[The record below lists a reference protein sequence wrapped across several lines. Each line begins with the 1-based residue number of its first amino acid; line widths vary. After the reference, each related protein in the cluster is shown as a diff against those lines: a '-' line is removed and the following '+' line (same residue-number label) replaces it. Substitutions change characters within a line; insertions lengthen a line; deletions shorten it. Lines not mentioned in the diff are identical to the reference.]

1 MLNVLDHCRRALCA
15 AIDNPSPS
23 WRSPRGRPRH
33 TWTRKVESDLHWT
46 TVGRHT
52 AWRRVQDRSAWRTLV
67 ETATLQRGHA
77 NDDGDDESSLWPDTR
92 QSQRVPA
99 AARLR
104 RMYKLKSQA
113 APIRDS
119 K

>member
-1 MLNVLDHCRRALCA
+1 MDPQSGIRPALDHCRPAHCLA
-15 AIDNPSPS
+15 PSS
-23 WRSPRGRPRH
+23 RPFG
-33 TWTRKVESDLHWT
+33 L
-46 TVGRHT
+46 
-52 AWRRVQDRSAWRTLV
+52 ANTLV

-77 NDDGDDESSLWPDTR
+77 NDDGDDESSLWPETR